1 MKKLIAILLSLLTL
15 VLLVSCD
22 VNITPPVSG
31 GESGGSA
38 GGDDPIVDVTT
49 ETVTAQLTTLLELE
63 YAKTKITVTTDSG
76 AVTLKNE
83 FEISKSESGTTIV
96 SYVVRTANKITFDD
110 KNQPIV
116 PSSQYKETAG
126 KVEISKDGTATLID
140 GEAVDIDF
148 SKISNVKLNFATDN
162 FTDLLVSDV
171 KLTAN
176 VKSPSKLLN
185 SDQITASDCTVSA
198 YYVWDDSVKN
208 VKINYVLN
216 NGDTI
221 KIVYVFTK

>member
-22 VNITPPVSG
+22 VNLTPPVG
-31 GESGGSA
+31 GSESGGN
-38 GGDDPIVDVTT
+38 GGDDPIVDVSP
-49 ETVTAQLTTLLELE
+49 EGVTAQITSLLELE
-63 YAKTKITVTTDSG
+63 YAKTKITVTTESG
-76 AVTLKNE
+76 AITLKNE
-83 FEISKSESGTTIV
+83 FEITKNETGNTIV

-110 KNQPIV
+110 DNQPIV
-116 PSSQYKETAG
+116 PSSQYKETIG
-126 KVEISKDGTATLID
+126 KVEIDEDGKATLID

-171 KLTAN
+171 KLTAS

-185 SDQITASDCTVSA
+185 ADEIIASDCTISA
-198 YYVWDDSVKN
+198 YYVWGNAVKN
-208 VKINYVLN
+208 VKINYVLS
-216 NGDTI
+216 NGDTV
-221 KIVYVFTK
+221 KIVYIFTK